1 MPRADK
7 SIFWPSSELIKVLEF
22 INDNFDEYCKNRR
35 KICNEAVK
43 ATNICRNGKSVYN
56 KLFNLI
62 RNMMIS
68 EFKSS
73 EPTSR
78 SIKESKEIRRLVS
91 ELYNKTNAKE
101 KNKKENQKITEDR
114 KSDDTKMN
122 LDDDKVTIGA
132 FTGQMDMF
140 FSIENVNEFCE
151 EKIQNVN
158 HYATI
163 SKEIVESGLE
173 IKLEEILQLLSEC
186 EKTMKDRDSK
196 VNKLLEDLESV
207 GMDWDPDNTP

>member
-7 SIFWPSSELIKVLEF
+7 LNFWSSSELIKVLEF

-35 KICNEAVK
+35 KICNEAIK

-56 KLFNLI
+56 KLFNLN

-91 ELYNKTNAKE
+91 ELYNKE

-122 LDDDKVTIGA
+122 LEYVD
-132 FTGQMDMF
+132 F
-140 FSIENVNEFCE
+140 
-151 EKIQNVN
+151 
-158 HYATI
+158 
-163 SKEIVESGLE
+163 
-173 IKLEEILQLLSEC
+173 
-186 EKTMKDRDSK
+186 
-196 VNKLLEDLESV
+196 KLLIFFL
-207 GMDWDPDNTP
+207 

>member
-1 MPRADK
+1 DK

-78 SIKESKEIRRLVS
+78 SIKENKEIH
-91 ELYNKTNAKE
+91 
-101 KNKKENQKITEDR
+101 R

>member
-7 SIFWPSSELIKVLEF
+7 LNFWSSSELIKVLEF

-35 KICNEAVK
+35 KICNEAIK

-56 KLFNLI
+56 KLFNLN

-91 ELYNKTNAKE
+91 ELYNKE

-140 FSIENVNEFCE
+140 FSIEKANKFCE

-163 SKEIVESGLE
+163 SRELVEAGLE
-173 IKLEEILQLLSEC
+173 VKIEEILQLLSEC
-186 EKTMKDRDSK
+186 VKTMEDRDSK
-196 VNKLLEDLESV
+196 VNKLLENLESV

>member
-56 KLFNLI
+56 KLFNLN

-78 SIKESKEIRRLVS
+78 SIKEK
-91 ELYNKTNAKE
+91 
-101 KNKKENQKITEDR
+101 NQKITEDR

>member
-1 MPRADK
+1 
-7 SIFWPSSELIKVLEF
+7 
-22 INDNFDEYCKNRR
+22 
-35 KICNEAVK
+35 
-43 ATNICRNGKSVYN
+43 
-56 KLFNLI
+56 
-62 RNMMIS
+62 
-68 EFKSS
+68 
-73 EPTSR
+73 
-78 SIKESKEIRRLVS
+78 
-91 ELYNKTNAKE
+91 
-101 KNKKENQKITEDR
+101 
-114 KSDDTKMN
+114 
-122 LDDDKVTIGA
+122 
-132 FTGQMDMF
+132 MF